1 MPAVVMLVVL
11 AVAATCFYQAFVLL
25 TVKERST
32 TVGRKTKE
40 RVLAM
45 STSQRKRKAV
55 VMLVAGFAF
64 LVLMVA
70 FGFVLASQGISV

>member
-1 MPAVVMLVVL
+1 MSAVVMLVVL

-45 STSQRKRKAV
+45 STSQRKRKAL
-55 VMLVAGFAF
+55 VMLVAGVVF
-64 LVLMVA
+64 LVLMVV
-70 FGFVLASQGISV
+70 FGFVMAYNGMSV